1 MILLL
6 IEILSSKAIQIE
18 NGIAIVI
25 TELGKVFID
34 SFEGLEGLFEIA
46 VNYPRWFNRNR
57 DRTFMC
63 IWHVVNLVERV
74 SKENFRCLFVYFMQ

>member
-25 TELGKVFID
+25 TESGKVFID

-46 VNYPRWFNRNR
+46 VN
-57 DRTFMC
+57 T
-63 IWHVVNLVERV
+63 
-74 SKENFRCLFVYFMQ
+74 